1 MLRKV
6 ILSVLGMIPVLLLV
20 SILVF
25 GLIVLIPGDPAVTLA
40 GEAASPERVAEVR
53 EQLGLNEPLISQYL
67 DWLGGALQFD
77 FGTSLF
83 STLPVSEAIANRLPA
98 TLSLAAVTLAFSV
111 IVGVSVGALA
121 ALRPGSFLDRVA
133 TVGAS
138 LGVAIPNFWLGLL
151 LIVAFAVDRR
161 LLPAGGY
168 ETLAEGGWWNWLRF
182 LILPAIA
189 LGAAASAEIARQT
202 RSTLAAVLHQDYI
215 RTARSKGL
223 SPLKVFGKHAMKNAA
238 IPVVTVIGVQVGRLV
253 GGTVVIEQAFSIP
266 GVGSLAYQSV
276 FDGDIP
282 MIQGIVLIAAMVV
295 LMSNFLVDLSY
306 GYFNP
311 KVRAT

>member
-1 MLRKV
+1 MLARV
-6 ILSVLGMIPVLLLV
+6 VLRLAGIVPTLLLV
-20 SILVF
+20 SVLVF
-25 GLIVLIPGDPAVTLA
+25 GLILLIPGDPAVTLA
-40 GEAASPERVAEVR
+40 GESASPERVAEIQ
-53 EQLGLNEPLISQYL
+53 EQLGLNEPLVNQYL
-67 DWLGGALQFD
+67 DWVGGVVQFD
-77 FGTSLF
+77 LGTSLF
-83 STLPVSEAIANRLPA
+83 STLPVWEAISNRLPA
-98 TLSLAAVTLAFSV
+98 TLSLAAVTLFFS
-111 IVGVSVGALA
+111 ILFGVSVGTLA
-121 ALRPGSFLDRVA
+121 ALRPGSILDRVA

-138 LGVAIPNFWLGLL
+138 LGVAVPNFWLGLV

-168 ETLAEGGWWNWLRF
+168 ESIADGGWWNWLKY

-215 RTARSKGL
+215 RTARAKGL
-223 SPLKVFGKHAMKNAA
+223 PPLKVYGKHAMKNAA

-276 FDGDIP
+276 FAGDIP
-282 MIQGIVLIAAMVV
+282 IVQGVVLIAAVAV
-295 LMSNFLVDLSY
+295 LLSNFLVDMTY
-306 GYFNP
+306 EYFNP
-311 KVRAT
+311 KMRY

>member
-6 ILSVLGMIPVLLLV
+6 VLRLIGILPILLLV

-40 GEAASPERVAEVR
+40 GESASPERVAEIR
-53 EQLGLNEPLISQYL
+53 DQLGLNESLVSQYL
-67 DWLGGALQFD
+67 DWLGDVVQLD
-77 FGTSLF
+77 LGTSLF
-83 STLPVSEAIANRLPA
+83 STLGVWEAISNRLPA
-98 TLSLAAVTLAFSV
+98 TLSLAAVTLLFSV
-111 IVGVSVGALA
+111 VFGVSVGALA
-121 ALRPGSFLDRVA
+121 ALRPGSLLDRVA

-138 LGVAIPNFWLGLL
+138 LGVAIPNFWLGLV
-151 LIVAFAVDRR
+151 LIVFFAVDRR

-168 ETLAEGGWWNWLRF
+168 EPIAEGWWNWLQF

-215 RTARSKGL
+215 RTAKAKGL
-223 SPLKVFGKHAMKNAA
+223 GPVKVFGKHAMKNAA
-238 IPVVTVIGVQVGRLV
+238 PPVVTVIGVQVARLV

-276 FDGDIP
+276 FTGDIP
-282 MIQGIVLIAAMVV
+282 MVQGIVLMAAV
-295 LMSNFLVDLSY
+295 LVLLSNFLVDMSY
-306 GYFNP
+306 DYFNP
-311 KVRAT
+311 KMRHS

>member
-1 MLRKV
+1 MVAKLILR
-6 ILSVLGMIPVLLLV
+6 LLGMIPVLLLV
-20 SILVF
+20 SVLVF

-40 GEAASPERVAEVR
+40 GESASPERVAEIR
-53 EQLGLNEPLISQYL
+53 EQLGLNEPLVEQYL
-67 DWLGGALQFD
+67 DWLGDAVQFD
-77 FGTSLF
+77 LGTSLF
-83 STLPVSEAIANRLPA
+83 STLPVSDAISNRLPA
-98 TLSLAAVTLAFSV
+98 TLSLAAVTMAFSV
-111 IVGVSVGALA
+111 VVGVSIGALA
-121 ALRPGSFLDRVA
+121 ALRPGSFLDRLA
-133 TVGAS
+133 TLGAS
-138 LGVAIPNFWLGLL
+138 LGVAIPNFWLGLV

-168 ETLAEGGWWNWLRF
+168 ETIAEGGWWNWLRF

-202 RSTLAAVLHQDYI
+202 RSTLGTVLHQDYI
-215 RTARSKGL
+215 RTARAKGL
-223 SPLKVFGKHAMKNAA
+223 PPLTVFGKHAMKNAA

-282 MIQGIVLIAAMVV
+282 MVQGIVLVAAVVV
-295 LMSNFLVDLSY
+295 LVSNFLVDMSY

-311 KVRAT
+311 RVRAT

>member
-6 ILSVLGMIPVLLLV
+6 VFRLVGIVPILLLV

-40 GEAASPERVAEVR
+40 GESASPERVAEIQ
-53 EQLGLNEPLISQYL
+53 EQLGLNDPLVSQYL
-67 DWLGGALQFD
+67 DWLGGVVQFD
-77 FGTSLF
+77 LGTSLF
-83 STLPVSEAIANRLPA
+83 STLGVWEAVSDRLPA
-98 TLSLAAVTLAFSV
+98 TLSLAAVTLLFSV
-111 IVGVSVGALA
+111 LLGVSVGALA
-121 ALRPGSFLDRVA
+121 ALRPGSLLDRVA

-138 LGVAIPNFWLGLL
+138 LGVAVPNFWLGLI
-151 LIVAFAVDRR
+151 LIVVFAIDRR

-168 ETLAEGGWWNWLRF
+168 APLADGWWNWLQF

-202 RSTLAAVLHQDYI
+202 RSTLAAVLQQDYI
-215 RTARSKGL
+215 RTAKSKGL
-223 SPLKVFGKHAMKNAA
+223 GPLKVVGKHATKNAA
-238 IPVVTVIGVQVGRLV
+238 PPVVTIIGVQVARLV

-276 FDGDIP
+276 FTGDIP
-282 MIQGIVLIAAMVV
+282 MVQGIVLMAAV
-295 LMSNFLVDLSY
+295 LVLLSNFLVDMSY
-306 GYFNP
+306 DYFNP
-311 KVRAT
+311 NMRHS